1 MRSSLPLLAAAAG
14 TLLGCERGAPPR
26 TADGRP
32 VAPLAGVSTLPRAS
46 LAAFPTD
53 TLSDSA
59 RVTLLL
65 PEADEESVAYLFTDP
80 ARGVVRGLGLLDAAS
95 GQASLVW
102 PDSVSR
108 VTWSGPHALTF
119 STTRG
124 LRGVVDVHAATLEV
138 SPAQA
143 GGAPAREPPSAG
155 ESDVSA
161 ARARATA
168 YVDSAYFQPAGAPQ
182 RSSLRYQ
189 VRRVLPAPD
198 GSLAVAYV
206 AGSDAGGRL
215 FNPVWLAMDVPHG
228 RVIAI
233 DEVTGPA
240 VEMPQEGGAW
250 TATGRFL
257 YTKRMSLWEAGFMRR
272 AVR

>member
-1 MRSSLPLLAAAAG
+1 MRPIFPLLAAAAG
-14 TLLGCERGAPPR
+14 TLLGCERGDRPR

-32 VAPLAGVSTLPRAS
+32 VAALAGVSTLPRAT
-46 LAAFPTD
+46 LAAFSTE

-65 PEADEESVAYLFTDP
+65 PEPDEASVAYLFADP
-80 ARGVVRGLGLLDAAS
+80 ARGVVGGLGLLDVAS
-95 GQASLVW
+95 GRASLVW

-108 VTWSGPHALTF
+108 MTWSSPHELSF

-124 LRGVVDVHAATLEV
+124 RHGVVDVHAATLEV
-138 SPAQA
+138 SPARA
-143 GGAPAREPPSAG
+143 GVPAREPPSA
-155 ESDVSA
+155 EEPEVTE
-161 ARARATA
+161 ARAHATT
-168 YVDSAYFQPAGAPQ
+168 YVDSVYVQPAGAPQ
-182 RSSLRYQ
+182 GSSLHYQ
-189 VRRVLPAPD
+189 VRRVLRAPD
-198 GSLAVAYV
+198 DALAVAYV

-215 FNPVWLAMDVPHG
+215 FNPVWLAVDAPHG
-228 RVIAI
+228 RTIVI

-257 YTKRMSLWEAGFMRR
+257 YTKGMRLWEAGFMRR
-272 AVR
+272 APR